1 MISDL
6 KTKHVMKGALP
17 EITKK
22 KHKITCETNPSE
34 KPSIKKA
41 KHLTNTKEQPWDE
54 IFRNT
59 TITTVKTF

>member
-1 MISDL
+1 
-6 KTKHVMKGALP
+6 MKGALP

-22 KHKITCETNPSE
+22 KDKITCETNPSE

-54 IFRNT
+54 IFCNT